1 MDVSSKL
8 LQTSLRRQARELEKR
23 LRKYFKEKSSDGLC
37 RVWKKVFKMERM
49 VNQLIFGA
57 AGLAKE
63 TGAIPKATN
72 RFTIG

>member
-1 MDVSSKL
+1 
-8 LQTSLRRQARELEKR
+8 
-23 LRKYFKEKSSDGLC
+23 
-37 RVWKKVFKMERM
+37 MERM